1 MVHNLPPH
9 LTIPKTK
16 EVASLDHQIEVLE
29 RIYLDV
35 SFKIDNPDPEIVE
48 ACRKVVEY
56 LYQER
61 RALNGTKQGVNHVI

>member
-1 MVHNLPPH
+1 MFDAPPR
-9 LTIPKTK
+9 PKSK
-16 EVASLDHQIEVLE
+16 QEAKLDNQIEVLE

-35 SFKIDNPDPEIVE
+35 SFKTDNPNQEIVE

-61 RALNGTKQGVNHVI
+61 RALNGTKRG